1 MTNTQT
7 IQKTLDTIKSYSNEA
22 ALAVIPYL
30 KKSDLET
37 YKNFLNEMY
46 HYTLKSGD
54 KLMQASKAS
63 PNPELK
69 DFFDHMFR
77 EERLHYV
84 LAEQDL
90 KGFGLKPNYE
100 KTPQAVTDFNNFWE
114 SLGKGHFN
122 GFLAAL
128 YIFENVAEKVADDIK
143 GMIQRLEITEKQ
155 RRWLSL
161 HSEADVEHGQLIGD
175 LLAKYIDQ
183 DVDKSLAAAAE
194 AKEKWIAVLESAFTI
209 K

>member
-1 MTNTQT
+1 M
-7 IQKTLDTIKSYSNEA
+7 
-22 ALAVIPYL
+22 
-30 KKSDLET
+30 
-37 YKNFLNEMY
+37 
-46 HYTLKSGD
+46 
-54 KLMQASKAS
+54 
-63 PNPELK
+63 
-69 DFFDHMFR
+69 
-77 EERLHYV
+77 
-84 LAEQDL
+84 
-90 KGFGLKPNYE
+90 
-100 KTPQAVTDFNNFWE
+100 
-114 SLGKGHFN
+114 GKGHFN

-155 RRWLSL
+155 RRWLSI

-183 DVDKSLAAAAE
+183 DVDTSLAAAAE